1 MKRIK
6 VVEVVRMNQSGITV
20 NDLLRLPV
28 LKDAKVISGRE
39 GLNRNV
45 QNIDIMEV
53 PDIDGWLRGG
63 ELLLTTAYSIRHDLS
78 LLTKLVEKLAQA
90 NAAALAIKPERY
102 LHEMPKEMMEVSNK
116 YNLPIIQLP
125 VGVPYIDITNAV
137 MEQIVNKHAALLRR
151 SEEIYKKLTTLVL
164 ENSGIQTVAD
174 NVSQMIEA
182 PIILL
187 DKAGKKIVC
196 SPIEGRMNEYT
207 HIKQWDITVDKERV
221 GKFLIEK
228 EHLDE
233 MDKICVEQ
241 ARLVF
246 SLELMRRK
254 TAMDT
259 ENHLRGNF
267 IEELLAGIFLPQE
280 EVVNKGRQLG
290 LDPEI
295 MWEIIVMESANLM
308 EEGSPLLHELS
319 SVIESVNLAHANKVY
334 TQKQGN
340 RLVILSAA
348 PYQPIMTKETNQ
360 LWMEKL
366 IPLIKKYTDFQVG
379 FGGRALLWEIHLS
392 YLEAR
397 NSLLIGSSLN
407 KGKKM
412 YFYEDIELFKL
423 LLDSSDYVN
432 MDPVIERKI
441 GKLIQYDKEN
451 DSDLVK
457 TLFYYLTFN
466 GSLKETANQLYIHRN
481 SVKYRIDRIKEIADI
496 KLDTFQEK
504 VLYYCCIFF
513 HNFKGS

>member
-1 MKRIK
+1 
-6 VVEVVRMNQSGITV
+6 MNQSGITV
-20 NDLLRLPV
+20 KDLLRLPV
-28 LKDAKVISGRE
+28 LRDAKVISGKE
-39 GLNRNV
+39 GLERSV
-45 QNIDIMEV
+45 KNIDIMEV
-53 PDIDGWLRGG
+53 PDVEGWLREG

-78 LLTKLVEKLAQA
+78 LLTKLVEKLAKA

-102 LHEMPKEMMEVSNK
+102 LHEMPDEMIEVSNK
-116 YNLPIIQLP
+116 YKLPIIQLP

-137 MEQIVNKHAALLRR
+137 MEQIVNKQAALLRR

-182 PIILL
+182 SIILL
-187 DKAGKKIVC
+187 DKQGKEIVC
-196 SPIEGRMNEYT
+196 SPKEIRMNDFT
-207 HIKQWDITVDKERV
+207 NAMQWDITVDKERV
-221 GKFLIEK
+221 GKFLIK
-228 EHLDE
+228 KGQLDE

-295 MWEIIVMESANLM
+295 MWEIIVMESADLI
-308 EEGSPLLHELS
+308 EDSSPLLEDLRSVLESINLS
-319 SVIESVNLAHANKVY
+319 NANKIY
-334 TQKQGN
+334 SQKQGN
-340 RLVILSAA
+340 RLIILSAI
-348 PYQPIMTKETNQ
+348 PYQPILTKETNQ

-366 IPLIKKYTDFQVG
+366 VPLMKKYTDFQVG

-407 KGKKM
+407 KGKRI
-412 YFYEDIELFKL
+412 YFYEEIELFKL
-423 LLDSSDYVN
+423 LLDSSDYIN
-432 MDPVIERKI
+432 MDIVIERKI

-457 TLFYYLTFN
+457 TLFYYLSSN

-496 KLDTFQEK
+496 KLDSFQDK
-504 VLYYCCIFF
+504 LLYFFCIFL

>member
-1 MKRIK
+1 
-6 VVEVVRMNQSGITV
+6 MNQSGITV

-39 GLNRNV
+39 GLDRNV
-45 QNIDIMEV
+45 KNIDIMEV
-53 PDIDGWLRGG
+53 PDVEGWLREG

-78 LLTKLVEKLAQA
+78 LLTKLVEKLAYA

-102 LHEMPKEMMEVSNK
+102 LHEMPNAMIEVSNK
-116 YNLPIIQLP
+116 HKLPIIQLP

-151 SEEIYKKLTTLVL
+151 SEEIYKKLTKLVL
-164 ENSGIQTVAD
+164 ENSGIQMVAD
-174 NVSQMIEA
+174 NVSQLIEA

-187 DKAGKKIVC
+187 DKQGKEIVS
-196 SPIEGRMNEYT
+196 SPKEGRINDFI
-207 HIKQWDITVDKERV
+207 HAKQWDITVDKERV
-221 GKFLIEK
+221 GKFFIEK
-228 EHLDE
+228 EQLDE

-290 LDPEI
+290 LDPEV
-295 MWEIIVMESANLM
+295 MWEIIVIECGNLIEESSPFLTDLSIVLKSINL
-308 EEGSPLLHELS
+308 S
-319 SVIESVNLAHANKVY
+319 NANKIF

-340 RLVILSAA
+340 RLIILSAISC
-348 PYQPIMTKETNQ
+348 QSVLTEDTNQ
-360 LWMEKL
+360 LWVKNL
-366 IPLIKKYTDFQVG
+366 VPLISKYSDFRVG
-379 FGGRALLWEIHLS
+379 FGGSALLWEIHLS

-397 NSLLIGSSLN
+397 NSLLIGSCLN
-407 KGKKM
+407 KGKRI
-412 YFYEDIELFKL
+412 YFYEEIELFKL
-423 LLDSSDYVN
+423 LLDSSDYV
-432 MDPVIERKI
+432 DLEAVIERKL

-451 DSDLVK
+451 NSDLVK
-457 TLFYYLTFN
+457 TLFFYLSSN

-481 SVKYRIDRIKEIADI
+481 SVKYRIERIKEIADI
-496 KLDTFQEK
+496 KLETFQDK
-504 VLYYCCIFF
+504 LLYYFCIFF

>member
-1 MKRIK
+1 
-6 VVEVVRMNQSGITV
+6 MNQSGITV

-39 GLNRNV
+39 GLNRSV

-53 PDIDGWLRGG
+53 PDVEGWLREG

-78 LLTKLVEKLAQA
+78 LLTKLVEKLSHA

-102 LHEMPKEMMEVSNK
+102 LHEMPQEMIEVSNK
-116 YNLPIIQLP
+116 YKLPIIQLP

-174 NVSQMIEA
+174 NVSEMIEA

-187 DKAGKKIVC
+187 DKQGKEIVS
-196 SPIEGRMNEYT
+196 SPKNAKLENFT
-207 HIKQWDITVDKERV
+207 HGKDWDITVDKERV

-228 EHLDE
+228 EYLDD

-254 TAMDT
+254 TAADT
-259 ENHLRGNF
+259 ENQLRGNF

-295 MWEIIVMESANLM
+295 MWEIIVVESTNIIEDDSPFLKDISRLVESINL
-308 EEGSPLLHELS
+308 P
-319 SVIESVNLAHANKVY
+319 NANKIY

-340 RLVILSAA
+340 RLIILSAFS
-348 PYQPIMTKETNQ
+348 YQPVLTKDTNE

-366 IPLIKKYTDFQVG
+366 VPFMNKYTDFRVG
-379 FGGRALLWEIHLS
+379 FGGRSLLWEIHLS

-397 NSLLIGSSLN
+397 NSILIGSNLN
-407 KGKKM
+407 KGKRI
-412 YFYEDIELFKL
+412 YFYEEIEIFKL
-423 LLDSSDYVN
+423 LLDSTDHVN
-432 MDPVIERKI
+432 LDVVIERKI

-457 TLFYYLTFN
+457 TLFYYLSSN
-466 GSLKETANQLYIHRN
+466 GSLKETAKQLYIHRN

-496 KLDTFQEK
+496 TLDSFQEK
-504 VLYYCCIFF
+504 LLYYFCIFF